1 MTTTSKPDQNSVSR
15 RGLFGAAGTATV
27 TASLLAPFRGLG
39 GVAWAAETSKTYKK
53 WVVTKPVIDNKLTL
67 DHFKMVEAPMPQV
80 PQGSAL
86 IKVKVVNIHSGVRS
100 RMGPKGSTKP
110 GETDLYNYGCAEVL
124 QSRDKTYKE
133 GDIIACLAGWQTHQ
147 VVSSNDGPQVGYVLP
162 SELVKELNGTN
173 SPWSYAFRPVMLR
186 MHTPEVL
193 MDVFGT
199 SGTTAYFGLRECGP
213 IMPSDKVAVAG
224 TTGSVGA
231 MAAQVAKAK
240 GAYVVGFGG
249 GPDRA
254 KWVTDTLGINKAL
267 DYRAADL
274 EAQLKAAFPDGID
287 VYSDGVGGQLSE
299 TIAKLMKPNSRYLSY
314 GTSAAFYDDKPG
326 TTAQQSARIFGM
338 TDSVFKIIQERNI
351 KLEAWQVQAHYQDR
365 IEAENYLSQLI
376 NTGRLKPI
384 NTVVEGI
391 DNAAKGILSQYD
403 TNVYGKLQLK
413 FA

>member
-1 MTTTSKPDQNSVSR
+1 
-15 RGLFGAAGTATV
+15 LFGAAGKATLTAGII
-27 TASLLAPFRGLG
+27 APFRRLG
-39 GVAWAAETSKTYKK
+39 GVAWAAETAKTYKK
-53 WVVTKPVIDNKLTL
+53 WVITKPVTDNKITTE
-67 DHFKMVEAPMPQV
+67 HFKMLELPMPQIQ
-80 PQGSAL
+80 QGQTL
-86 IKVKVVNIHSGVRS
+86 IKVKVINIHSGVRS
-100 RMGPKGSTKP
+100 RMGPKGSTKV
-110 GETDLYNYGCAEVL
+110 GDTDMYNYGCAEVL
-124 QSRDKTYKE
+124 QSRDRTFKE
-133 GDIIACLAGWQTHQ
+133 GDIIACLAGWQSHQ
-147 VVSSNDGPQVGYVLP
+147 AISSNDGPQVGYVPP

-173 SPWSYAFRPVMLR
+173 SPWSYVFRPVMLK

-213 IMPSDKVAVAG
+213 LMPSDKVAVAG

-231 MAAQVAKAK
+231 MVAQIAKAK
-240 GAYVVGFGG
+240 GSYVVGFGG
-249 GPDRA
+249 GPERA

-274 EAQLKAAFPDGID
+274 DAQLKAAFPDGID
-287 VYSDGVGGQLSE
+287 VYSDGVGGPLSE
-299 TIAKLMKPNSRYLSY
+299 SIAKLMKPNSRYLSY

-326 TTAQQSARIFGM
+326 TTAQQTGRIFGM

-376 NTGRLKPI
+376 NTGRLKPV

-391 DNAAKGILSQYD
+391 DNVPKGIVSQYES
-403 TNVYGKLQLK
+403 NVYGKLQLK